1 VGGAGI
7 GVRLRAWVPRWW
19 DGAGGSTGTVLSGVL
34 WPTERLYAGAIRLR
48 NAAYSRGW
56 RPVERA
62 PIAVVSVGNLTVGGT
77 GKTPVAAWIA
87 ARLLARG
94 RRPAIV
100 TRGYGADELLVHRE
114 LNPGVPVLA
123 AERRRH
129 AVLDAAAAGRDVAI
143 LDDGFQHRALH
154 RDLDIVLLGAEQWQR
169 PRRLLPRGPWREPL
183 ASLSRADLVV
193 VTRKSADAA
202 EAARVAREVAA
213 RFAGL
218 PVAVCALLPTRLAP
232 LDPDAG
238 PPRELAWLAGRG
250 VLAVASLGDP
260 ASFAGQLE
268 AAGALVRLLAYPDH
282 HDFDAADAAR
292 IVAAA
297 GGRTIL
303 MTRKEAVK
311 LGPLLH
317 RDAAAYVVHQAVT
330 PELGEA
336 ELDRALDRTLSR
348 R

>member
-1 VGGAGI
+1 VAGAGI
-7 GVRLRAWVPRWW
+7 DARLRAWVPRWW
-19 DGAGGSTGTVLSGVL
+19 EGAGGSAGAALSAAL

-87 ARLLARG
+87 ARMLARG

-100 TRGYGADELLVHRE
+100 VRGYGADEVLVHRE
-114 LNPGVPVLA
+114 LNPGVPVLSSA
-123 AERRRH
+123 RRHH
-129 AVLDAAAAGRDVAI
+129 AVLEAVAAGRDVAI

-154 RDLDIVLLGAEQWQR
+154 RDLDIVLLAAEQWER
-169 PRRLLPRGPWREPL
+169 PRRLLPRGPWREPP

-193 VTRKSADAA
+193 VTRKSAGAA

-218 PVAVCALLPTRLAP
+218 PVAVCALLPARLAA
-232 LDPDAG
+232 LDPVAAPARD
-238 PPRELAWLAGRG
+238 LAWLAGRD

-260 ASFAGQLE
+260 ASFARQLE
-268 AAGALVRLLAYPDH
+268 AAGARVRLLAYPDH

-292 IVAAA
+292 IAAAA

-311 LGPLLH
+311 LTPLLR
-317 RDAAAYVVHQAVT
+317 RDAAAYVVHQTVT

-336 ELDRALDRTLSR
+336 ELDRALDRSLSR